1 MLKATKRLQ
10 QTQRY
15 KEFVQLRDDYYHTSL
30 KKEHNQQSYLKNMTL
45 RNDVTGELLQ
55 LNHSFEKYYKNY
67 TKSIEQKVY
76 ALEKIARDDDLVPIF
91 ITLTLPSRFHP
102 FQSVRHS
109 GKRNYVALNESF
121 GFESIEE
128 AISTGYKYL
137 NHIYR
142 TFYKRVKLQVKELL
156 YIKVV
161 EQHKTLIPHFHI
173 LFYVK
178 KEKNKIIEKIFDN
191 LINEFELSQTDL
203 EFIGDELHEVD
214 TKSVKTGINRASK
227 YITKYIVKNLNDNA
241 DFFNA
246 RILDGWKRHHKIR
259 IITMS
264 NLPLSMAEY
273 RAIYHNLDKEIKE
286 ELLNEAKKQDM
297 SLFSY
302 ILENMFK
309 LRKLQKNE
317 AIAIKKHGNI
327 DKAKIHFFANVT
339 RYKRQVGYAYSLDS
353 FTLFINHNLT
363 YEKSQ
368 YTKIMEIYNYEHKTN
383 NRW

>member
-10 QTQRY
+10 ATDRY
-15 KEFVQLRDDYYHTSL
+15 KEFIKLRDDYYHTSL

-45 RNDVTGELLQ
+45 KNEKSGELLQ

-67 TKSIEQKVY
+67 TKSIEQKIY
-76 ALEKIARDDDLVPIF
+76 ALEKIARDDGLVPIF
-91 ITLTLPSRFHP
+91 ITLTLPSKFHP
-102 FQSVRHS
+102 FQSVRHN

-121 GFESIEE
+121 GLESIEE
-128 AISTGYKYL
+128 AVNSGYQYL

-142 TFYKRVKLQVKELL
+142 TFYKRVKLHAKELL

-203 EFIGDELHEVD
+203 EFIGEQLHEVD

-227 YITKYIVKNLNDNA
+227 YITKYIVKNLA
-241 DFFNA
+241 DGADYYNA

-273 RAIYHNLDKEIKE
+273 RAIYHNLDAEIKE

-297 SLFSY
+297 SIFSY

-309 LRKLQKNE
+309 FRKLHKNG
-317 AIAIKKHGNI
+317 AKTIKKYGNI

-383 NRW
+383 YHW

>member
-10 QTQRY
+10 NTDRY
-15 KEFVQLRDDYYHTSL
+15 KEFITLRDDYYHTSL

-45 RNDVTGELLQ
+45 KNNATGELLQ
-55 LNHSFEKYYKNY
+55 IHHSFEKYYKNY

-76 ALEKIARDDDLVPIF
+76 AVEKIARDRDLVPVF

-102 FQSVRHS
+102 FQSIKHN
-109 GKRNYVALNESF
+109 GNRNYVALNEN
-121 GFESIEE
+121 FEFKSIEE
-128 AISTGYKYL
+128 AISTGYQYL

-142 TFYKRVKLQVKELL
+142 TFYKRVKLEVKELL

-178 KEKNKIIEKIFDN
+178 KEKNKIIQKIFDN
-191 LINEFELSQTDL
+191 IINEFELIQTDL
-203 EFIGDELHEVD
+203 EFIGEELQEVD
-214 TKSVKTGINRASK
+214 ANNVKTGINRVSK

-241 DFFNA
+241 EFFNA
-246 RILDGWKRHHKIR
+246 RVLDGWKRHHKIR

-264 NLPLSMAEY
+264 NLPLSLAEY
-273 RAIYHNLDKEIKE
+273 RAIYHNLDAEIKE

-309 LRKLQKNE
+309 FRKLHKE
-317 AIAIKKHGNI
+317 RAKTIKKYGNI

-339 RYKRQVGYAYSLDS
+339 RYKRLKGYLYTLDS
-353 FTLFINHNLT
+353 FTLFINHKLI
-363 YEKSQ
+363 YEKQ
-368 YTKIMEIYNYEHKTN
+368 HYTQIMEIYNHEHKTN
-383 NRW
+383 YDW

>member
-10 QTQRY
+10 TTDRY
-15 KEFVQLRDDYYHTSL
+15 KEFIKLSDDYYHTSL

-45 RNDVTGELLQ
+45 KNEKSGELLQ
-55 LNHSFEKYYKNY
+55 LHHSFEKYYKNY

-76 ALEKIARDDDLVPIF
+76 AVEKIARDDGLVPIF
-91 ITLTLPSRFHP
+91 ITLTLPSSFHP
-102 FQSVRHS
+102 FQSVRHN

-121 GFESIEE
+121 AFDSIEE
-128 AISTGYKYL
+128 AISTGYQYL

-191 LINEFELSQTDL
+191 IINEFELSQTDL
-203 EFIGDELHEVD
+203 EFIGDELHETD

-227 YITKYIVKNLNDNA
+227 YITKYIIKNLA
-241 DFFNA
+241 DGADYYNA
-246 RILDGWKRHHKIR
+246 RIIDGWKRHHRIR

-273 RAIYHNLDKEIKE
+273 RAIYHNLDAEIKK

-309 LRKLQKNE
+309 LRKLRRDG
-317 AIAIKKHGNI
+317 AIKMKRYGNI
-327 DKAKIHFFANVT
+327 DKAKIHFFADVT

-353 FTLFINHNLT
+353 FTLFINHKLI
-363 YEKSQ
+363 YEKQ
-368 YTKIMEIYNYEHKTN
+368 YYTKFMEIYNHEHKTN